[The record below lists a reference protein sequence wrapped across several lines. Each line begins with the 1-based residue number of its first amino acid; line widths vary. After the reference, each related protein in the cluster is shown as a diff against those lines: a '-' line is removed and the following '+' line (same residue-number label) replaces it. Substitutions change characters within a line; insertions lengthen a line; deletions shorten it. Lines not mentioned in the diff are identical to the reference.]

1 MEGACSN
8 FCCGEYCLSTHTD
21 FVQLLNCH
29 HQNFLPFWVGTLSFL
44 KEWEP
49 DISFSRDWQITMFWG
64 HKMTES
70 VIPDRTF
77 DIKTSRGKLVYS
89 LAQLICD
96 FGTLTTLWSELI
108 PGLFYSDLFDDPIW
122 KSIAFETPELR
133 GKSIFFESDKSS
145 VLVGSFSFKWC
156 SPHLLTRSGYIR
168 MYSVFLLKKTETDIW
183 LPFF

>member
-1 MEGACSN
+1 
-8 FCCGEYCLSTHTD
+8 
-21 FVQLLNCH
+21 
-29 HQNFLPFWVGTLSFL
+29 
-44 KEWEP
+44 
-49 DISFSRDWQITMFWG
+49 MFWG

-122 KSIAFETPELR
+122 KSIAFGAPDLR

-156 SPHLLTRSGYIR
+156 ASRLLTRSGYIR
-168 MYSVFLLKKTETDIW
+168 TYSVFFVAPKAHFRRVVLYDQLFHNFPVPKIICADFSFLEALEITKFEVGRDIW
-183 LPFF
+183 AHTALVETLNCKNLETVWQNSKR